1 LLSVQEILDN
11 KARGGGS
18 LFSVMAST
26 PVSEAVAMMVNQH
39 IGSVV
44 VMEAGRMVGL
54 ITLRQVVNALH
65 RLGGTVL
72 TSSASE
78 VMNRDPVV
86 AEPGMSADELRQAM
100 AQTKVT
106 HVPVVSGA
114 QVLGILSFHDVA
126 RAELSQTAFE
136 NTLLKKYI
144 KNWPE

>member
-1 LLSVQEILDN
+1 VLTVQEILDN

-18 LFSVMAST
+18 LFSVSAST
-26 PVSEAVAMMVNQH
+26 AVPEAVALMANQH

-44 VMEAGRMVGL
+44 VMEGGKMAGL

-65 RLGGTVL
+65 VQGAALL
-72 TSSASE
+72 TATAGQI
-78 VMNRDPVV
+78 MRADPVV
-86 AEPGMSADELRQAM
+86 APSTLSADELRKIM
-100 AQTKVT
+100 AETKVT
-106 HVPVVSGA
+106 HVPVVDGE
-114 QVLGILSFHDVA
+114 QVKGILSFHDVA